1 MNQKGCGGK
10 ELVKK
15 LGAIL
20 GLKGVLCLASLTIV
34 TLALVS
40 YTATVTITP
49 VNPLTQ
55 GATAEDWT
63 IYINDIDEVRY
74 LPGAGTP
81 AGSTVPS
88 ASPNGGSDTYAFK
101 VDTDAGRSMAVNIT
115 LTSPVN
121 NTKFSKFEISV
132 LFWNASDSSW
142 DDAILYD
149 APTGGS
155 TKSYIDGLTDDYGY
169 IQQSV
174 STSRYYLMK
183 VTYSYDLVD
192 TTTVITVNFNYTPL
206 PQG

>member
-1 MNQKGCGGK
+1 MI
-10 ELVKK
+10 KK
-15 LGAIL
+15 LSAVL
-20 GLKGVLCLASLTIV
+20 GLKGILCLACLSVV

-55 GATAEDWT
+55 GATADDWT
-63 IYINDIDEVRY
+63 IYVNDVDEVRY

-88 ASPNGGSDTYAFK
+88 ASPNGGSDTYAFR
-101 VDTDAGRSMAVNIT
+101 VVTDAGRLMAVNIT
-115 LTSPVN
+115 LASPVN
-121 NTKFSKFEISV
+121 NSKFSKFEITV
-132 LFWNASDSSW
+132 LFWNATDSSW
-142 DDAILYD
+142 DAATLYD

-155 TKSYIDGLTDDYGY
+155 TKSYIDGLTNDYGY

-183 VTYSYDLVD
+183 VTYSYDLIE
-192 TTTVITVNFNYTPL
+192 TTTVITVSFNYIPL

>member
-10 ELVKK
+10 DLIKK
-15 LGAIL
+15 VSAIL
-20 GLKGVLCLASLTIV
+20 GLKGVLCLFSLSIV

-88 ASPNGGSDTYAFK
+88 TSPNGGSDTYAFK
-101 VDTDAGRSMAVNIT
+101 VDTDAGRSMAVNVT

-142 DDAILYD
+142 DDATLYD

-155 TKSYIDGLTDDYGY
+155 TKPYIDGLTNDYGY

-183 VTYSYDLVD
+183 VTYSYDLVE
-192 TTTVITVNFNYTPL
+192 TTTVVTVSFNYIPL